1 MENKET
7 VKEPIITIDNEEYKE
22 SDLNQEQK
30 YFVSQIQES
39 RSKRVQL
46 QRKVDRN
53 TAVINSFEK
62 ALIESTKKVSEEILK
77 KEK

>member
-7 VKEPIITIDNEEYKE
+7 VNEPIITIDNEEYKE